1 MQKLKDAIDKLFGE
15 GDKGAKGQKKSTK
28 DLQKEQDRA
37 IAKFKELQAVF
48 NDGDTSAKAALKS
61 TNKLMRVFDR
71 LKLPVKEVFLF
82 QQALRRKIETKEKEK
97 LEAKQA
103 AAVKKFNELKGSF
116 DAGNISAEKA
126 LAKASQMTGVFQDID
141 LPTEQVD
148 SFIDSLN
155 KLTEKAAK
163 IKKISSRIDL
173 IADIS
178 TAGASADAASVAK
191 IISDKFNL
199 LPKEISNSILGALGA
214 LEQLG
219 KKTPEELIEEGKQ
232 RNTAIANGIAM
243 LPAVLIEVFPRL
255 FVDLAAKLIAA
266 LIRLPTDFAVSIAV
280 ALKDF
285 FSALFDAPGEKIK
298 EGIGNVLDF
307 FLEPFERLN
316 PKLGGGRVHFPAGQ
330 GGLRFTGQ
338 QRGLAMLHEGEVV
351 TPRSGRM
358 SQGLQRRFQSGQA
371 PNIVINSAVVDG
383 NVIDTLVRQIEE
395 RFLTFGTSQSTLFG
409 GG

>member
-1 MQKLKDAIDKLFGE
+1 
-15 GDKGAKGQKKSTK
+15 
-28 DLQKEQDRA
+28 
-37 IAKFKELQAVF
+37 
-48 NDGDTSAKAALKS
+48 
-61 TNKLMRVFDR
+61 MRVFDK
-71 LKLPVKEVFLF
+71 LKIPINDLKAF
-82 QQALRRKIETKEKEK
+82 QDVLKQKINTAELEKFQ
-97 LEAKQA
+97 AKQA

-298 EGIGNVLDF
+298 EGLGNVLDF
-307 FLEPFERLN
+307 FMEPFERLN
-316 PKLGGGRVHFPAGQ
+316 PKLGGGRVHFPAGE
-330 GGLRFTGQ
+330 GGLRFTGR
-338 QRGLAMLHEGEVV
+338 QRGLALLHPGEVV

-358 SQGLQRRFQSGQA
+358 SQGLQRRFQGGQA